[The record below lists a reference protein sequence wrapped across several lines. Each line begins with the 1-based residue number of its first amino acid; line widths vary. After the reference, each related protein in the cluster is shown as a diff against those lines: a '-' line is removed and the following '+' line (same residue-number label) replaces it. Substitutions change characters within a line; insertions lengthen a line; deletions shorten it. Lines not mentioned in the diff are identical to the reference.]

1 MISGLYKHRYKEV
14 YIATLTDTYSTPP
27 IHTHTHIHTYTPHT
41 IPKVKKKINYAY
53 FSDWNSKIS

>member
-27 IHTHTHIHTYTPHT
+27 YTHILTYTHTPPPT